1 VVLRRSW
8 GAPCL
13 KLRQD
18 ATVHS
23 MRFKTTCPVIF
34 GRGAQLEKK
43 AGTIENKQDEDG
55 LTASKTDHHSLGIFH
70 AQLTHR
76 YLASSPFVS
85 SDSSVTTVRCYSLP
99 LDSSR
104 VWCRFPAS
112 ALLLQVPLPFHFAL
126 FFADSASLLV
136 ASSSSAVSTAPP
148 GRCTY
153 RTTEP
158 RMNMSFVEHC
168 AWLALLPLVLPA
180 NTKHARQNAH
190 AERTRCGHLSSSV
203 ASALSNLMF
212 RYWSTLFSVP
222 RMHTSFLSS
231 TVISESTSV
240 LKKLCA
246 VIISVCFLRGLPFR
260 ISSFAGHDETCNSHA
275 STSTRKKN

>member
-112 ALLLQVPLPFHFAL
+112 ALLLCCEQRQRAPWLTLVYPSTIAI
-126 FFADSASLLV
+126 SL
-136 ASSSSAVSTAPP
+136 
-148 GRCTY
+148 C
-153 RTTEP
+153 
-158 RMNMSFVEHC
+158 
-168 AWLALLPLVLPA
+168 LVLC
-180 NTKHARQNAH
+180 RF
-190 AERTRCGHLSSSV
+190 RLS
-203 ASALSNLMF
+203 
-212 RYWSTLFSVP
+212 P
-222 RMHTSFLSS
+222 RR
-231 TVISESTSV
+231 V
-240 LKKLCA
+240 L
-246 VIISVCFLRGLPFR
+246 
-260 ISSFAGHDETCNSHA
+260 E
-275 STSTRKKN
+275 